1 MNCWTLLEELC
12 FYSVVMISGFSI
24 SAISP
29 YLVSYMFQLL
39 TRARGDHT
47 TGGTLPLGDHTTGGR
62 LANWGPDHIF
72 PQFVLPH
79 TSNDLMNLVPAF
91 SPFQRFHGRGGELRH
106 LTRSPAVRRTSAV
119 SPAAAQRLAPG
130 RTTPRGCLAG
140 DME

>member
-1 MNCWTLLEELC
+1 MEELC

-29 YLVSYMFQLL
+29 YLVSYMFQVL

-47 TGGTLPLGDHTTGGR
+47 TGGNLTTGGPYHWGG

-91 SPFQRFHGRGGELRH
+91 SSPKIPRQRR
-106 LTRSPAVRRTSAV
+106 
-119 SPAAAQRLAPG
+119 
-130 RTTPRGCLAG
+130 
-140 DME
+140 